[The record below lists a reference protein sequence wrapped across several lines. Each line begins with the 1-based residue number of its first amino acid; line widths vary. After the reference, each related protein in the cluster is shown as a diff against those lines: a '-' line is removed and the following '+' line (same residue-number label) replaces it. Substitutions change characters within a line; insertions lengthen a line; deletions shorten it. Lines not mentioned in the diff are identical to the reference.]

1 MKNIFL
7 IILIICLKSFNVP
20 AQNKT
25 EDRENLQRLL
35 VERSERFN
43 EYLASIKKR
52 SGIFGNKTKH
62 DLEQSNEVL
71 ISIVTTDNKIMD
83 ALNRIRDYKTF
94 EKTTINYTAEQCAE
108 KLKQSMLVTDTLT
121 KQLDKAESANKKLES
136 KTIKLKGLFY
146 LSFAALMICLIYIYR
161 KRRALSSPEPPL

>member
-1 MKNIFL
+1 MKKIL
-7 IILIICLKSFNVP
+7 LVILIISLKSFHVS
-20 AQNKT
+20 AQEKKT

-35 VERSERFN
+35 VERADRFN

-62 DLEQSNEVL
+62 DFAQSNEVL

-94 EKTTINYTAEQCAE
+94 EKTSINYSAEQCDE
-108 KLKQSMLVTDTLT
+108 KLKQSMFVTDTLT
-121 KQLDKAESANKKLES
+121 KQLNVIELRNKKLES

-146 LSFAALMICLIYIYR
+146 LALIALAISLYYIYR
-161 KRRALSSPEPPL
+161 KRRDSIPV